1 MSCARTEEKHTL
13 STPADQRTALV
24 AGATGLVGGQIL
36 QALLEDRTVAAVHA
50 LSRRPLDVVHPK
62 LQVQIVADVSHGR
75 LPALPQADEAY
86 LALGTTIKVAGSQA
100 AFRAVDFEANLAVAR
115 AAAAAG
121 VRRVGL
127 VSAAMANASSRTFYN
142 RVKGELEDALKAMQ
156 FAALV
161 IAQPSLLLDYRDG
174 LNQPP
179 RPGER
184 MAIPV
189 AKLLAPLLPGAY
201 RPVHAR
207 AVARARV
214 KTVPAADGVT
224 VLVSDLLARI
234 GDAP

>member
-1 MSCARTEEKHTL
+1 MSM
-13 STPADQRTALV
+13 PADQRTALV

-36 QALLEDRTVAAVHA
+36 QALLGDSRVAAVHA
-50 LSRRPLDVVHPK
+50 LSRRPLNIVHPR
-62 LQVQIVADVSHGR
+62 LQVHIVDVGR
-75 LPALPQADEAY
+75 LPTLPQADEAY

-121 VRRVGL
+121 VRRLGL
-127 VSAAMANASSRTFYN
+127 VSAAMANAGSPTFYN

-174 LNQPP
+174 LDQPP
-179 RPGER
+179 RLGER

-207 AVARARV
+207 AVARALV
-214 KTVPAADGVT
+214 GTVPAADGVV
-224 VLVSDLLARI
+224 VLPSDVLARI
-234 GDAP
+234 GDTP